1 MIRRSL
7 LLCAIAITAIA
18 SQAAAFATAPTR
30 ALKGAS
36 SPVATTTSHS
46 ALYAVKK
53 EAKKA
58 ATKKA
63 SKKAASK
70 KKSSTDVEVVNFKKA
85 DFVSAVSE
93 KTGMT
98 KSESEMALAAVL
110 NVIATEVA
118 DGKRINLPGFGTF
131 KLNFRQ
137 SRKGRNPATGE
148 EIQIK
153 ASFSPSFS
161 ASKTFKEMCNPDR

>member
-1 MIRRSL
+1 MTS
-7 LLCAIAITAIA
+7 
-18 SQAAAFATAPTR
+18 
-30 ALKGAS
+30 
-36 SPVATTTSHS
+36 TTSSHT
-46 ALYAVKK
+46 ALHAVKK
-53 EAKKA
+53 GTKKS

-63 SKKAASK
+63 SKKSSK
-70 KKSSTDVEVVNFKKA
+70 KKASTAEEVVNFKKA

-98 KSESEMALAAVL
+98 KAESDMALAAVL
-110 NVIATEVA
+110 NVIATEVS

-131 KLNFRQ
+131 KLNFRKA
-137 SRKGRNPATGE
+137 RKGRNPATGE

-153 ASFSPSFS
+153 ASYSPSFS

>member
-18 SQAAAFATAPTR
+18 SLSTQVTAFATAPTR

-36 SPVATTTSHS
+36 STTTSHS

-70 KKSSTDVEVVNFKKA
+70 KKSADDVEVVNFKKA
-85 DFVSAVSE
+85 EFVSAVSE

-98 KSESEMALAAVL
+98 KAESEMALAAVL
-110 NVIATEVA
+110 NVIATVS
-118 DGKRINLPGFGTF
+118 GLI
-131 KLNFRQ
+131 
-137 SRKGRNPATGE
+137 
-148 EIQIK
+148 
-153 ASFSPSFS
+153 
-161 ASKTFKEMCNPDR
+161 DRLVFHY